1 MQSLQQHSRRR
12 LSFRSVA
19 FTLVALFWGLA
30 LCLVFPASASAHA
43 SILNANPT
51 GTLDT
56 STLFGFLAIALADIG
71 VVFWVGAQL
80 WRVFVLQLIKEE
92 HTEQRTILRHMEQRF
107 DRSFSVLLLLLIF
120 VANIGVLVG
129 HGQFG
134 LLWLIQQVIVLL
146 ALVAV
151 VVTTRLT
158 KGSEQ
163 TSSEGAAWICFILGL
178 GLLCVMALSEAG
190 ANAQPFSVLAD
201 LLYLLA
207 VSLWIGGTFYLSLI
221 YLPVLDGYTTSV
233 QTHSLLSILKHYSTL
248 TFTGIGLLVVS
259 GLLNATVH
267 NDSWNQLIATVY
279 GRTLLIT
286 IVLFFLLLL
295 VSISTIF
302 ILRPRLAKRY
312 AQYQMASDSSA
323 DDVEVHENSETFTVS
338 QTKVLEQHVGQHSKQ
353 LSTILRWEPVVGVMI
368 LLCTGLL
375 SVFSGTLQSTVAP
388 IAPASQQAA
397 ASNPYIAH
405 LQTKDKLYNITLKI
419 DPNQFGIN
427 TFTAT
432 VYDSHEKIVPTAGIS
447 ASLYL
452 TMLDMDM
459 GTQEVTLRPDKNGSF
474 STQDE
479 LNMAGHWALKLN
491 VQTADARL
499 HSVIVDFKTPT
510 S

>member
-1 MQSLQQHSRRR
+1 M
-12 LSFRSVA
+12 SFRSVA
-19 FTLVALFWGLA
+19 FTLVVLFWGLA
-30 LCLVFPASASAHA
+30 LCLIFPASASAHA
-43 SILNANPT
+43 GILDANPT

-56 STLFGFLAIALADIG
+56 STLFGFLAIALADVG
-71 VVFWVGAQL
+71 VAFWVGAQL

-107 DRSFSVLLLLLIF
+107 DRSFSVPLLLLIF

-134 LLWLIQQVIVLL
+134 LLWLIQQAIVLL

-151 VVTTRLT
+151 VVTTRLA

-178 GLLCVMALSEAG
+178 GLLCVMALSGAG

-233 QTHSLLSILKHYSTL
+233 QTHSLLSILQHYSTL
-248 TFTGIGLLVVS
+248 AFTGIGLLVVS

-267 NDSWNQLIATVY
+267 NDSWDQLIATVY

-295 VSISTIF
+295 VSVSTIF

-312 AQYQMASDSSA
+312 AQYQMASESPA
-323 DDVEVHENSETFTVS
+323 DGVEVHEKSKTSTAS
-338 QTKVLEQHVGQHSKQ
+338 QTNVLEQHVGQHSKQ

-375 SVFSGTLQSTVAP
+375 SVFSGTLQSAVVPT
-388 IAPASQQAA
+388 APASQQPAA

-432 VYDSHEKIVPTAGIS
+432 VYDSHGKNVPTAGIS

-459 GTQEVTLRPDKNGSF
+459 GTQEVTLRPDKTGSF

-479 LNMAGHWALKLN
+479 LSMEGHWELKLN
-491 VQTADARL
+491 VQTADAKL
-499 HSVIVDFKTPT
+499 HSVTVDFKTPT